1 MPDFNGNE
9 GTIITLSAG
18 AALTAEFRKDFS
30 SQPLAIFFGKNKL
43 NTLLAQSTAVG
54 IRCYF
59 GEDTS
64 GNLTL
69 VLVAANASCNDLT
82 SCVLDTGMPCPT
94 ACSTANSLNS

>member
-9 GTIITLSAG
+9 GTMITLAAG
-18 AALTAEFRKDFS
+18 ATLTAAFRKDFS
-30 SQPLAIFFGKNKL
+30 SQPIAIFFGRNKL
-43 NTLLAQSTAVG
+43 NTLLAESGSMG

-69 VLVAANASCNDLT
+69 VLVSANSAMNDIT
-82 SCVLDTGMPCPT
+82 TCVLDTGVPCPT
-94 ACSTANSLNS
+94 SCSTANSLNS